1 MQSTIS
7 TTIMDKQ
14 TTSTGFVVRVA
25 PLHRFLQGPRT
36 PQQVKKLGYGFTD
49 IEIEIWTFPTEAKA
63 QAKARV
69 IERHM
74 SWAKG
79 ACTVKPATQGGQA

>member
-1 MQSTIS
+1 MEQPTAA
-7 TTIMDKQ
+7 
-14 TTSTGFVVRVA
+14 TGFVVWVS
-25 PLHRFLQGPRT
+25 PLNRFLQGPRT

-49 IEIEIWTFPTEAKA
+49 IEIEMWTFPTEAKA

-69 IERHM
+69 IDRHM

-79 ACTVKPATQGGQA
+79 TCTVKPATVGGQA